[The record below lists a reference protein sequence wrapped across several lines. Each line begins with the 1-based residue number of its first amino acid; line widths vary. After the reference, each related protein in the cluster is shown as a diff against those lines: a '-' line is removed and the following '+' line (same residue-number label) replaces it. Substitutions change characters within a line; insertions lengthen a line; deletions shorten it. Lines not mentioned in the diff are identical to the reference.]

1 MNRKSVSLRILTAI
15 AILVPWFLPVETS
28 LGADSATEY
37 AAIGAMK
44 RLVAAPGLVEP
55 ISGTRQVAA
64 TVVGRI
70 IKMSVDEGDHV
81 AAGQVI
87 AEIDNADLR
96 AQLAAAKAAVE
107 ARQSELQKLEAGAR
121 EQERR
126 EAEAAVAEA
135 QAETKLA
142 GLTYQRR
149 EALGVKS
156 IVSKE
161 SVDQAR
167 AGRDAAL
174 AREALQA
181 EKLALLVA
189 PPRAEDVA
197 IAQANL
203 ASARAHVDEISAQ
216 LEKTIIRSP
225 IDGVVL
231 RRYRRAGESVTNLP
245 PTPIV
250 DVGDISRLR
259 VRVDL
264 DESDVGHVTVGEG
277 AWITADAF
285 GAKRFHGVVTKIGDA
300 LGPKTFR
307 TDQPG
312 ERLDTKVLEV
322 RVALDADVH
331 LPVGLRVD
339 VVFDPSAKKT
349 AEAAPLRESDRA
361 LADSVPAVRA
371 R

>member
-1 MNRKSVSLRILTAI
+1 MSPMALAAI
-15 AILVPWFLPVETS
+15 AIAVLWHLPGEIS
-28 LGADSATEY
+28 QGADLAPGY
-37 AAIGAMK
+37 AVIGATK

-55 ISGTRQVAA
+55 ISGTRQLAA

-70 IKMSVDEGDHV
+70 TSMPVDEGDRV
-81 AAGQVI
+81 KAGQVV

-107 ARQSELQKLEAGAR
+107 ARQSELQRLQAGAR

-126 EAEAAVAEA
+126 EAEASVAEA
-135 QAETKLA
+135 QAETNLTR
-142 GLTYQRR
+142 LTYQRR
-149 EALGVKS
+149 EALGAKS

-167 AGRDAAL
+167 ADRDAAM

-181 EKLALLVA
+181 ERLALLVA

-197 IAQANL
+197 IAEANL
-203 ASARAHVDEISAQ
+203 TSARAHVDEISAQ
-216 LEKTIIRSP
+216 LDKTIIRSP

-259 VRVDL
+259 VRADL
-264 DESDVGHVTVGEG
+264 DESDVGHVTLGEG

-285 GAKRFHGVVTKIGDA
+285 GSQRFHGVVTKVGDA

-322 RVALDADVH
+322 RIALDAGVR

-349 AEAAPLRESDRA
+349 AETAPLREGDRA
-361 LADSVPAVRA
+361 LADGMPVGGR
-371 R
+371 